1 MGQWC
6 VVAGLSWSCRH
17 RRQVHQSCAFEFS
30 SCKARGKRD
39 AQSPTTVIRI
49 SDALCTCDAA
59 PESSSGSNVAAIA
72 GGVGGVG
79 CVLLIIGAVI
89 LRKTFHKLA
98 PPVAGASASSTS
110 PTAASL
116 SACPNE
122 PAATSAS
129 DSAPTAACLSAN
141 EPTAAGES
149 TRAPAEAA
157 AVNLANELARSFST
171 AQKVGEGS
179 ESIFISV
186 VGESAV
192 ELAKEV
198 GQVALPAKRLH
209 VRVAIY
215 IYDTATSFAES
226 TGY

>member
-1 MGQWC
+1 M
-6 VVAGLSWSCRH
+6 S
-17 RRQVHQSCAFEFS
+17 
-30 SCKARGKRD
+30 
-39 AQSPTTVIRI
+39 TT
-49 SDALCTCDAA
+49 A
-59 PESSSGSNVAAIA
+59 
-72 GGVGGVG
+72 
-79 CVLLIIGAVI
+79 
-89 LRKTFHKLA
+89 
-98 PPVAGASASSTS
+98 
-110 PTAASL
+110 PTAARL
-116 SACPNE
+116 SASPNE
-122 PAATSAS
+122 PAAASAS
-129 DSAPTAACLSAN
+129 DSAPTAASLSAN

-149 TRAPAEAA
+149 TCAPAEAT
-157 AVNLANELARSFST
+157 AVNLANGLARSFSN